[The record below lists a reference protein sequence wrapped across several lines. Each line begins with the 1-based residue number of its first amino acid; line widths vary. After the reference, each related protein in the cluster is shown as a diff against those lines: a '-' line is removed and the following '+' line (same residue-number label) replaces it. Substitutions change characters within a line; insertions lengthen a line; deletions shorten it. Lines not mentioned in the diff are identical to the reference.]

1 MLSKTLHNLHIYFDA
16 AYKNKTFHACASI
29 VRLQVLICYVNTC
42 LQSLIKRFLLKSPS
56 LSVVS
61 DPRNVLRHKQGR
73 LTM

>member
-1 MLSKTLHNLHIYFDA
+1 MLSKTWYNLHIYNDA
-16 AYKNKTFHACASI
+16 YYQKPDFSRLRLYCTRAGTLLPCQHTFAMYYQKI
-29 VRLQVLICYVNTC
+29 LV
-42 LQSLIKRFLLKSPS
+42 KSPI